1 LNVTHSQ
8 PLSENGNGFGNFHF
22 HNAFDVYG
30 GVRYRFD
37 Y

>member
-1 LNVTHSQ
+1 LNVTNSQ
-8 PLSENGNGFGNFHF
+8 PLGESSHGFGHFHF